1 MRYIRLMHF
10 IFIAILLLLDTFISG
25 IFNSIGFKQIFFV
38 SNLAFLGIVLLIQN
52 DSRKESILKA
62 ILLSFWMDLNHVNSF
77 PVFFVS
83 YTITILIMRLW
94 QRQISGTYLEF
105 SVIAVVALFIK
116 ESLTFLLLLQTQNI
130 DITYL
135 AFISNRMFWVII
147 FNTMMVYPLLQF
159 YRKIHH
165 IILSKTQD
173 LRTY

>member
-1 MRYIRLMHF
+1 MHF
-10 IFIAILLLLDTFISG
+10 IFIASLLLLDTFISG

-62 ILLSFWMDLNHVNSF
+62 ILLSFWMDLNHVDSF

-116 ESLTFLLLLQTQNI
+116 ESLTF
-130 DITYL
+130 
-135 AFISNRMFWVII
+135 
-147 FNTMMVYPLLQF
+147 
-159 YRKIHH
+159 
-165 IILSKTQD
+165 
-173 LRTY
+173 